1 MYKKDLEI
9 DIELASRFGPGRN
22 ENGRDFQPS
31 RYFFICNPIE
41 SKRVDEAIRQ
51 RDRLLQINID
61 ERKRVEEALKE
72 SEARSL
78 QNEEAL
84 KQALLEIG
92 RLKEQ
97 LQAENV
103 YLREEVRLA
112 YGFGEIIGQ
121 GATFAM
127 ALHQAEQV
135 APTDTSVLLTGETGT
150 GKELLAHAI
159 HNLSSRKDR
168 PLVKVNCAALP
179 ASLVESELFG
189 HEKGAFTGAG
199 TARSGRFK
207 LADGATIFLDEI
219 GELPLELQAKL
230 LRVLQEGEFER
241 LGSSKTIKVDV
252 RVIAA
257 SNRDLEQ
264 EVKRGT
270 FRPDLFYRLNVFP
283 IRMPSLR
290 ERREDIGML
299 VKFFVEQIS
308 SKMGKRIEEVPE
320 EMQGAMEQYGWPG
333 NVRELKNVIERAV
346 ILTQGGTLQLPEE
359 LKLWMHNEPAI
370 EERQEPETAAA
381 PVELDEVQR
390 RHIMRVL
397 KQTFW
402 RIEGAKGAA
411 AILGINPGTL
421 RSRMKRLGICRPVV
435 NE

>member
-1 MYKKDLEI
+1 MYKKDLEM
-9 DIELASRFGPGRN
+9 DMELASRFGPGRY
-22 ENGRDFQPS
+22 ENGRDSQPS

-41 SKRVDEAIRQ
+41 SKRVNEAIRH

-78 QNEEAL
+78 RNEEAL
-84 KQALLEIG
+84 NQALQEIG

-121 GATFAM
+121 GATFTM
-127 ALHQAEQV
+127 ALHQADQV
-135 APTDTSVLLTGETGT
+135 APTDTTVLITGETGT

-168 PLVKVNCAALP
+168 PLVKVNCSALP
-179 ASLVESELFG
+179 ASLIESELFG
-189 HEKGAFTGAG
+189 HEKGAFTGAA
-199 TARSGRFK
+199 TARAGRFK

-299 VKFFVEQIS
+299 VNFFVEQIS
-308 SKMGKRIEEVPE
+308 TKMGKKIELVPE

-346 ILTQGGTLQLPEE
+346 ILTQSNKLQLPEE
-359 LKLWMHNEPAI
+359 LKMWMHSEPAP
-370 EERQEPETAAA
+370 EERQEPETPAA

>member
-1 MYKKDLEI
+1 MYKKDVEI
-9 DIELASRFGPGRN
+9 DIELAKQLALGRN
-22 ENGRDFQPS
+22 ENGVDCQPS
-31 RYFFICNPIE
+31 RYFFICNPFE
-41 SKRVDEAIRQ
+41 SKRFDEAIRQ
-51 RDRLLQINID
+51 RDRLLQLSID
-61 ERKRVEEALKE
+61 ERKRIEEALKE

-78 QNEEAL
+78 RNEEAL

-121 GATFAM
+121 GALFKM

-135 APTDTSVLLTGETGT
+135 APTDTTVLITGETGT

-189 HEKGAFTGAG
+189 HEKGAFTGAA
-199 TARSGRFK
+199 TARAGRFK

-241 LGSSKTIKVDV
+241 LGSSRTIKVDV

-264 EVKRGT
+264 EVKRGA
-270 FRPDLFYRLNVFP
+270 FRADLFYRLNVFP

-299 VKFFVEQIS
+299 IDFFVEQIS
-308 SKMGKRIEEVPE
+308 RKMGKRIDMVPD
-320 EMQGAMEQYGWPG
+320 EMQGAM
-333 NVRELKNVIERAV
+333 
-346 ILTQGGTLQLPEE
+346 LQ
-359 LKLWMHNEPAI
+359 
-370 EERQEPETAAA
+370 
-381 PVELDEVQR
+381 
-390 RHIMRVL
+390 
-397 KQTFW
+397 
-402 RIEGAKGAA
+402 
-411 AILGINPGTL
+411 
-421 RSRMKRLGICRPVV
+421 
-435 NE
+435 

>member
-1 MYKKDLEI
+1 MSKKDAENDLPN
-9 DIELASRFGPGRN
+9 RFAFSTP
-22 ENGRDFQPS
+22 ENGRDCQPS
-31 RYFFICNPIE
+31 RYYFICSPGE
-41 SKRVDEAIRQ
+41 SKRVAEAIRQ

-61 ERKRVEEALKE
+61 ERKRIEEALKE

-78 QNEEAL
+78 RNEEAL
-84 KQALLEIG
+84 NQALQEIG

-121 GATFAM
+121 GASFKT

-135 APTDTSVLLTGETGT
+135 APTDTTVLITGETGT

-159 HNLSSRKDR
+159 HNLSSRKNR

-179 ASLVESELFG
+179 ATLVESELFG
-189 HEKGAFTGAG
+189 HEKGAFTGAA

-241 LGSSKTIKVDV
+241 LGSSRTIRVDV

-264 EVKRGT
+264 EVRRGS
-270 FRPDLFYRLNVFP
+270 FRADLFYRLNVFP

-299 VKFFVEQIS
+299 VNFFVEQIS
-308 SKMGKRIEEVPE
+308 RKMGKRIEALPE
-320 EMQGAMEQYGWPG
+320 EMLGAMEQYPWPG

-346 ILTQGGTLQLPEE
+346 ILTQGSKLQLPEE
-359 LKLWMHNEPAI
+359 LKMCMHSETSV
-370 EERQEPETAAA
+370 ETQQELAASDD

-390 RHIMRVL
+390 RHIVRVL

-402 RIEGAKGAA
+402 RIEGTRGAA

-421 RSRMKRLGICRPVV
+421 RSRMKRLGISRPAIR
-435 NE
+435 

>member
-1 MYKKDLEI
+1 MTKKDVEI
-9 DIELASRFGPGRN
+9 DRANQFAFGN
-22 ENGRDFQPS
+22 YENGRDCQPS
-31 RYFFICNPIE
+31 RYIFICNPSE
-41 SKRVDEAIRQ
+41 SKRVAEAIRQ
-51 RDRLLQINID
+51 RDRLLQISID
-61 ERKRVEEALKE
+61 ERKRIEEALKE

-78 QNEEAL
+78 RNEEAL

-97 LQAENV
+97 LQAENF
-103 YLREEVRLA
+103 YLREEVRRA

-121 GATFAM
+121 GAPFKM

-135 APTDTSVLLTGETGT
+135 APTDTTILITGETGT

-179 ASLVESELFG
+179 ASLIESELFG
-189 HEKGAFTGAG
+189 HEKGAYTGAS

-241 LGSSKTIKVDV
+241 LGSSRTIKVDL

-264 EVKRGT
+264 EVKRGS
-270 FRPDLFYRLNVFP
+270 FRADLFYRLNVFP

-299 VKFFVEQIS
+299 VNFFVEQIS
-308 SKMGKRIEEVPE
+308 RKMGKHIDMVPE
-320 EMQGAMEQYGWPG
+320 ELLAAMEQYSWPG

-346 ILTQGGTLQLPEE
+346 ILTRGSKLQLPEE
-359 LKLWMHNEPAI
+359 LKMWSHNEPQA
-370 EERQEPETAAA
+370 ETQREPGVCDE

-390 RHIMRVL
+390 RHIVRVL
-397 KQTFW
+397 RQTFW

-421 RSRMKRLGICRPVV
+421 RSRMKRLGICRPLI
-435 NE
+435 NR

>member
-1 MYKKDLEI
+1 MRKKDFEI
-9 DIELASRFGPGRN
+9 DIELANQLAFSSF
-22 ENGRDFQPS
+22 ENGRECQPS
-31 RYFFICNPIE
+31 RYFFICSPTE
-41 SKRVDEAIRQ
+41 SKRVDEAIQQ

-61 ERKRVEEALKE
+61 ERKRIEEALRE

-78 QNEEAL
+78 RNEEAL
-84 KQALLEIG
+84 KQALMEIE

-97 LQAENV
+97 LHAENV

-121 GATFAM
+121 GASFKM

-135 APTDTSVLLTGETGT
+135 APTDTTVLITGETGT

-168 PLVKVNCAALP
+168 PMVKVNCAALP

-189 HEKGAFTGAG
+189 HEKGAFTGAV

-241 LGSSKTIKVDV
+241 LGSSRTIRVDV

-264 EVKRGT
+264 EVRRGT
-270 FRPDLFYRLNVFP
+270 FRPDLYYRLNVFP
-283 IRMPSLR
+283 IRMPALR
-290 ERREDIGML
+290 ERREDIGIL

-308 SKMGKRIEEVPE
+308 RKMGKRIEMVEE
-320 EMQGAMEQYGWPG
+320 EMLKAMEQYSWPG

-346 ILTQGGTLQLPEE
+346 ILTKGDKLQLPEE
-359 LKLWMHNEPAI
+359 LGMCVRNEPSV
-370 EERQEPETAAA
+370 EPHQISGTADA
-381 PVELDEVQR
+381 PAELDEVQR
-390 RHIMRVL
+390 QHIMRVL

-421 RSRMKRLGICRPVV
+421 RSRMKRLGIGRPVI

>member
-1 MYKKDLEI
+1 MYKKDFDI
-9 DIELASRFGPGRN
+9 DIELANKFPFRTY
-22 ENGRDFQPS
+22 ENGRDCQPS
-31 RYFFICNPIE
+31 RYFFICSPIGT
-41 SKRVDEAIRQ
+41 KREDEAIRQ

-61 ERKRVEEALKE
+61 ERKRIEEALKE

-78 QNEEAL
+78 RNEEAL
-84 KQALLEIG
+84 KQALLEIE
-92 RLKEQ
+92 RLKDQ
-97 LQAENV
+97 LHAENV

-121 GATFAM
+121 GASFKR

-135 APTDTSVLLTGETGT
+135 APTDTTVLITGETGT

-189 HEKGAFTGAG
+189 HEKGAFTGAI

-241 LGSSKTIKVDV
+241 LGSSRTIKVDV

-264 EVKRGT
+264 EVRRGS
-270 FRPDLFYRLNVFP
+270 FRADLYYRLNVFP
-283 IRMPSLR
+283 IRMPALR

-308 SKMGKRIEEVPE
+308 RKMGKRIDVVEE
-320 EMQGAMEQYGWPG
+320 EMLKAMEQYSWPG

-346 ILTQGGTLQLPEE
+346 ILTKGNKLQIPEE
-359 LKLWMHNEPAI
+359 LGMRVRNELSV
-370 EERQEPETAAA
+370 EPHQGAETEDALS
-381 PVELDEVQR
+381 ELDEVQR

-421 RSRMKRLGICRPVV
+421 RSRMKRLSISRPAI

>member
-1 MYKKDLEI
+1 MYKKDFDI
-9 DIELASRFGPGRN
+9 DIELANKYIFSTF
-22 ENGRDFQPS
+22 ENGRDCQPS
-31 RYFFICNPIE
+31 RYFFICSPIG

-51 RDRLLQINID
+51 RERLLQINID
-61 ERKRVEEALKE
+61 ERKRIEEALKE
-72 SEARSL
+72 SEARSIRH
-78 QNEEAL
+78 EEAL
-84 KQALLEIG
+84 KQALREIE

-97 LQAENV
+97 LHAENV

-112 YGFGEIIGQ
+112 YGFGEVIGQ
-121 GATFAM
+121 GASFKM

-135 APTDTSVLLTGETGT
+135 APTDTTVLITGETGT

-168 PLVKVNCAALP
+168 PMVKVNCAALP
-179 ASLVESELFG
+179 ASLIESELFG
-189 HEKGAFTGAG
+189 HEKGAFTGAI

-241 LGSSKTIKVDV
+241 LGSSRTIRVDV

-264 EVKRGT
+264 EIRRGS
-270 FRPDLFYRLNVFP
+270 FRADLYYRLNVFP
-283 IRMPSLR
+283 IRMPALR

-299 VKFFVEQIS
+299 VRFFVEQIS
-308 SKMGKRIEEVPE
+308 RKMGKRIEVVEE
-320 EMQGAMEQYGWPG
+320 EMLKAMEHYSWPG

-346 ILTQGGTLQLPEE
+346 ILTKGDKLQVPEE
-359 LKLWMHNEPAI
+359 LGMFVRNEPSAEPHQGAEI
-370 EERQEPETAAA
+370 EGVPA
-381 PVELDEVQR
+381 ELDEVQR

-421 RSRMKRLGICRPVV
+421 RSRMKRLGICRPVI

>member
-1 MYKKDLEI
+1 MYKKDFDI
-9 DIELASRFGPGRN
+9 DIELANKFPFRKY
-22 ENGRDFQPS
+22 ENGRDCQPS
-31 RYFFICNPIE
+31 RYYFICSPSE
-41 SKRVDEAIRQ
+41 PKRVDEAIRQ

-61 ERKRVEEALKE
+61 ERKRIEEALKE

-78 QNEEAL
+78 RNEEAL
-84 KQALLEIG
+84 KQALLEIE
-92 RLKEQ
+92 RLKDQ
-97 LQAENV
+97 LHAENV

-121 GATFAM
+121 GASFKM

-135 APTDTSVLLTGETGT
+135 APTDTTILITGETGT

-159 HNLSSRKDR
+159 HNLSTRKDR

-189 HEKGAFTGAG
+189 HEKGAFTGAI

-241 LGSSKTIKVDV
+241 LGSSRTIKVDV

-264 EVKRGT
+264 EVRRGS
-270 FRPDLFYRLNVFP
+270 FRADLYYRLNVFP
-283 IRMPSLR
+283 IRMPALR
-290 ERREDIGML
+290 ERREDVGML
-299 VKFFVEQIS
+299 VRFFVEQIS
-308 SKMGKRIEEVPE
+308 RKMGKRIEVVE
-320 EMQGAMEQYGWPG
+320 EKMLKAMEQYSWPG

-346 ILTQGGTLQLPEE
+346 ILTKGDKLQVPEE
-359 LKLWMHNEPAI
+359 LGMCVRNEPSVEPHQGA
-370 EERQEPETAAA
+370 EQEGALS
-381 PVELDEVQR
+381 ELDEVQR
-390 RHIMRVL
+390 RHIVRVL

-421 RSRMKRLGICRPVV
+421 RSRMKRLSISRPAI

>member
-1 MYKKDLEI
+1 MYKKDFEI
-9 DIELASRFGPGRN
+9 DIDLANQLAFSSF
-22 ENGRDFQPS
+22 ENGRDCQPS
-31 RYFFICNPIE
+31 RYFFICSPIE
-41 SKRVDEAIRQ
+41 SKRMDEGIRQ

-61 ERKRVEEALKE
+61 ERKRIEEALKE

-78 QNEEAL
+78 RNEEAL
-84 KQALLEIG
+84 KQALLEIE

-97 LQAENV
+97 LHAENT

-121 GATFAM
+121 GASFKM

-135 APTDTSVLLTGETGT
+135 APTDTTVLITGETGT
-150 GKELLAHAI
+150 GKDLLAHAI
-159 HNLSSRKDR
+159 HNLSLRKDR
-168 PLVKVNCAALP
+168 PMVKVNCAALP
-179 ASLVESELFG
+179 GSLVESELFG
-189 HEKGAFTGAG
+189 HEKGAFTGAV

-241 LGSSKTIKVDV
+241 LGSSRTVRVDV

-264 EVKRGT
+264 EVRRGS
-270 FRPDLFYRLNVFP
+270 FRADLYYRLNVFP
-283 IRMPSLR
+283 IRMPALR

-308 SKMGKRIEEVPE
+308 RKMGKRIEMVEE
-320 EMQGAMEQYGWPG
+320 EMLKAMEQYSWPG

-346 ILTQGGTLQLPEE
+346 ILTKGDRLQVPEE
-359 LKLWMHNEPAI
+359 LGMCVRNEPSV
-370 EERQEPETAAA
+370 ELHQGGETTDTPAG
-381 PVELDEVQR
+381 LDEVQR
-390 RHIMRVL
+390 RHITRVL

-411 AILGINPGTL
+411 AIMGINPGTL
-421 RSRMKRLGICRPVV
+421 RSRMKRLGINRPVI

>member
-1 MYKKDLEI
+1 MYKKDFDI
-9 DIELASRFGPGRN
+9 DIELANKYIFSTF
-22 ENGRDFQPS
+22 ENGRDCQPS
-31 RYFFICNPIE
+31 RYFFICSPIG

-51 RDRLLQINID
+51 RERLLQINID
-61 ERKRVEEALKE
+61 ERKRIEEALKE
-72 SEARSL
+72 SEARSIRH
-78 QNEEAL
+78 EEAL
-84 KQALLEIG
+84 KQALLEIE

-97 LQAENV
+97 LHAENV

-112 YGFGEIIGQ
+112 YGFGEVIGQ
-121 GATFAM
+121 GASFKM

-135 APTDTSVLLTGETGT
+135 APTDTTVLITGETGT

-168 PLVKVNCAALP
+168 PMVKVNCAALP
-179 ASLVESELFG
+179 ASLIESELFG
-189 HEKGAFTGAG
+189 HEKGAFTGAI

-241 LGSSKTIKVDV
+241 LGSSRTIRVDV

-264 EVKRGT
+264 EIRRGS
-270 FRPDLFYRLNVFP
+270 FRADLYYRLNVFP
-283 IRMPSLR
+283 IRMPALR

-299 VKFFVEQIS
+299 VRFFVEQIS
-308 SKMGKRIEEVPE
+308 RKMGKRIEVVEE
-320 EMQGAMEQYGWPG
+320 EMLKAMEHYSWPG

-346 ILTQGGTLQLPEE
+346 ILTKGDKLQVPEE
-359 LKLWMHNEPAI
+359 LGMFVRNEPSAEPHQGAEI
-370 EERQEPETAAA
+370 EGVPA
-381 PVELDEVQR
+381 ELDEVQR

-421 RSRMKRLGICRPVV
+421 RSRMKRLGICRPVI

>member
-1 MYKKDLEI
+1 MYKKDFDI
-9 DIELASRFGPGRN
+9 DIELANKYTFSTF
-22 ENGRDFQPS
+22 ENGRDCQPS
-31 RYFFICNPIE
+31 RYFFICSPIG

-51 RDRLLQINID
+51 RERLLQINID
-61 ERKRVEEALKE
+61 ERKRIEEALKE
-72 SEARSL
+72 SEARSIRH
-78 QNEEAL
+78 EEAL
-84 KQALLEIG
+84 KQALLEIE

-97 LQAENV
+97 LHAENV

-121 GATFAM
+121 GASFKM

-135 APTDTSVLLTGETGT
+135 APTDTTVLITGETGT

-168 PLVKVNCAALP
+168 PMVKVNCAALP
-179 ASLVESELFG
+179 ASLIESELFG
-189 HEKGAFTGAG
+189 HEKGAFTGAI

-241 LGSSKTIKVDV
+241 LGSSRTIRVDV

-264 EVKRGT
+264 EIRRGS
-270 FRPDLFYRLNVFP
+270 FRADLYYRLNVFP
-283 IRMPSLR
+283 IRMPALR

-308 SKMGKRIEEVPE
+308 RKMGKRIEVVEE
-320 EMQGAMEQYGWPG
+320 EMLKAMEHYSWPG

-346 ILTQGGTLQLPEE
+346 ILTKGDKLQVPEE
-359 LKLWMHNEPAI
+359 LGMFVRNEPSAEPHQGAEI
-370 EERQEPETAAA
+370 EGVPA
-381 PVELDEVQR
+381 ELDEVQR

-421 RSRMKRLGICRPVV
+421 RSRMKRLGICRPVI